1 MSGKTKL
8 LVVGFGNVGRS
19 VMELLPQYP
28 DLEVIGVVSR
38 RSEEVACEIPGMK
51 VYHLDRPETYAG
63 CGADVAVMCGGS
75 KNDLPFQTPFFARHF
90 NVVDSFDT
98 HGHIGLYVD
107 KETGQPMLG
116 HFQTVDI
123 ICQDSKHTG
132 HIGIGWDPG
141 TFSLMRALFGAGMAG
156 CKVYAFYG
164 LTPKG
169 GLSMGHTNA
178 IKGIPGVIDAR
189 QYTHAKPEAIERI
202 RRGENP
208 VLTDRDKHWREC
220 KVVAA
225 MDNDVRERIADTIKR
240 MPIYFE
246 PYDTRVTF
254 VSQAELDLEKG
265 DLSHDGLVIVA
276 GPMGYMEFKNVWNSN
291 PTGTAGF
298 LLAYARATHRANQ
311 AGRYGCLTILDT
323 PVADLLQDAG
333 TRISLV

>member
-1 MSGKTKL
+1 MSARTKVL
-8 LVVGFGNVGRS
+8 LVGFGNVGRS

-28 DLEVIGVVSR
+28 DMELIGVVSR
-38 RSEEVACEIPGMK
+38 RAEEVSCELPGTRI
-51 VYHLDRPETYAG
+51 YHLDRPATYID

-75 KNDLPFQTPFFARHF
+75 KNDLPSQTPFFARHF

-98 HGHIGLYVD
+98 HGHIGPYVD

-116 HFQTVDI
+116 HLETVDI
-123 ICQDSKHTG
+123 ICRQSKHTG

-156 CKVYAFYG
+156 YKVNAFYG

-178 IKGIPGVIDAR
+178 IKGISGVIDAR

-202 RRGENP
+202 RNGENP
-208 VLTDRDKHWREC
+208 ELTDRDKHWREC
-220 KVVAA
+220 KVVAKEA
-225 MDNDVRERIADTIKR
+225 DHARIHRSIVG

-246 PYDTRVTF
+246 PYNTKVAF
-254 VSQAELDLEKG
+254 VSQAELNQEKG
-265 DLSHDGLVIVA
+265 DLSHDGLVIIS
-276 GPMGYMEFKNVWNSN
+276 GPMGYMEFKNVWKSN

-298 LLAYARATHRANQ
+298 LLAYARATHRANL
-311 AGRYGCLTILDT
+311 AGKYGCLTVLDT
-323 PVADLLQDAG
+323 PMVDLLEDSSK
-333 TRISLV
+333 RVSLI